1 MESYYTQSVNEW
13 YVSLLR
19 ANFLKHS
26 AGLAALKTR
35 EDAVKYQQN
44 VREKIR
50 RHFALPSALPVPTGL
65 SCGAIRHKGYQVE

>member
-1 MESYYTQSVNEW
+1 MGRQTKKKLEFLVKRKKKRMESYYTQSVNEW

-19 ANFLKHS
+19 ANFQKHS

-44 VREKIR
+44 V
-50 RHFALPSALPVPTGL
+50 F
-65 SCGAIRHKGYQVE
+65 